1 MKLELQRFEY
11 GTDYTVG
18 RLFVDGVYQ
27 CFVLEDVVRTD
38 EKVYGKTAIPVGEY
52 TVLLNYSPKYK
63 RIMPQV
69 INVPGFEGIR
79 IHSGNTSLDTE
90 GCLLVGDT
98 WTAGNLITNS
108 RVAYQKLLT
117 KLSDTKE
124 PITICIK

>member
-18 RLFVDGVYQ
+18 RLFVDGIYQ